1 MKSKQL
7 LKKSLFFYLFAVLC
21 TMSLFTSCSDDD
33 DVVSLAEIVAGD
45 YDGTLD
51 VAMDMGGMSVS
62 VGKDIEETVEVTKVT
77 DAAVD
82 LRIQGFSI
90 IGMDL
95 GNIELKNCQLTEV
108 RDGVYDF
115 TASSNLNVVGM
126 LSATVNG
133 TGEFSGN
140 TLTLNLDITDI
151 SLDGNDV
158 TYTVDVKYEGTKVA
172 GN

>member
-1 MKSKQL
+1 M
-7 LKKSLFFYLFAVLC
+7 KKSLFFYLFAVLC

-33 DVVSLAEIVAGD
+33 DAVSLAEIVAGD

-51 VAMDMGGMSVS
+51 LAMDMGGMSVS

-151 SLDGNDV
+151 ALDGNDV

>member
-1 MKSKQL
+1 M
-7 LKKSLFFYLFAVLC
+7 KKSLFFYLFAVLC

-33 DVVSLAEIVAGD
+33 DAVSLAEIVAGD

-51 VAMDMGGMSVS
+51 IAMDMGGMSVS

-115 TASSNLNVVGM
+115 SASSNLNVVGM

-151 SLDGNDV
+151 ALDGNDV

>member
-1 MKSKQL
+1 M
-7 LKKSLFFYLFAVLC
+7 KKSLFFYLFAVLC

-33 DVVSLAEIVAGD
+33 DAVSLAEIVAGD

-151 SLDGNDV
+151 ALDGNDV

>member
-1 MKSKQL
+1 M
-7 LKKSLFFYLFAVLC
+7 KKSLFFYLFAVLC

-33 DVVSLAEIVAGD
+33 DAVSLAEIVAGD

-51 VAMDMGGMSVS
+51 IAMDMGGMSVS

-151 SLDGNDV
+151 ALDGNDV

>member
-1 MKSKQL
+1 M
-7 LKKSLFFYLFAVLC
+7 KKSLFFYLFAVLC

-33 DVVSLAEIVAGD
+33 DAVSLAEIVAGD

-158 TYTVDVKYEGTKVA
+158 TYTIDVKYEGTKVA

>member
-1 MKSKQL
+1 M
-7 LKKSLFFYLFAVLC
+7 KKSLFFYLFAVLC

-33 DVVSLAEIVAGD
+33 DAVSLAEIVAGD

-51 VAMDMGGMSVS
+51 IAMDMGGMSVS

>member
-1 MKSKQL
+1 M
-7 LKKSLFFYLFAVLC
+7 KKSLFFYLFAVLC

-33 DVVSLAEIVAGD
+33 DAVSLAEIVAGD

-51 VAMDMGGMSVS
+51 IAMDMGGMSVS
-62 VGKDIEETVEVTKVT
+62 VGKDSEETVEVTKVT

-82 LRIQGFSI
+82 LRMQGFSI

>member
-1 MKSKQL
+1 M
-7 LKKSLFFYLFAVLC
+7 KKSLFFYLFAVLC

-33 DVVSLAEIVAGD
+33 DAVSLAEIVAGD

-51 VAMDMGGMSVS
+51 IAMDMGGMSVS

-90 IGMDL
+90 LGMDL

-151 SLDGNDV
+151 ALDGNSLYFRVFYVLFLRIDH
-158 TYTVDVKYEGTKVA
+158 KY
-172 GN
+172 

>member
-1 MKSKQL
+1 M
-7 LKKSLFFYLFAVLC
+7 FFYLFAVLC

-33 DVVSLAEIVAGD
+33 DAVSLAEIVAGD

-51 VAMDMGGMSVS
+51 IAMDMGGMSVS

-151 SLDGNDV
+151 ALDGNDV

>member
-1 MKSKQL
+1 M
-7 LKKSLFFYLFAVLC
+7 KKSLFFYLFAVLC

-33 DVVSLAEIVAGD
+33 DAVSLAEIVAGD

-51 VAMDMGGMSVS
+51 IAMDMGGMSVS

-95 GNIELKNCQLTEV
+95 GNIELKNSQLTEV

-151 SLDGNDV
+151 ALDGNDV

-172 GN
+172 EN

>member
-1 MKSKQL
+1 M
-7 LKKSLFFYLFAVLC
+7 KKSLFFYLFAVLC

-33 DVVSLAEIVAGD
+33 DAVSLAEIVAGD

-151 SLDGNDV
+151 SLDGSLYFRVFYVLFLRIDH
-158 TYTVDVKYEGTKVA
+158 KY
-172 GN
+172 

>member
-1 MKSKQL
+1 MKKN
-7 LKKSLFFYLFAVLC
+7 LFFYLFAVLC

-33 DVVSLAEIVAGD
+33 DAVSLAEIVAGD

-51 VAMDMGGMSVS
+51 IAMDMGGMSVS

-151 SLDGNDV
+151 ALDGNDV

-172 GN
+172 EN

>member
-1 MKSKQL
+1 M
-7 LKKSLFFYLFAVLC
+7 KKSLFFYLFAVLC

-33 DVVSLAEIVAGD
+33 DAVSLAEIVAGD

-51 VAMDMGGMSVS
+51 IAMDMGGMSVS

-95 GNIELKNCQLTEV
+95 GNIELENCQLTEV

-151 SLDGNDV
+151 ALDGNDV

>member
-1 MKSKQL
+1 M
-7 LKKSLFFYLFAVLC
+7 KKSLFFYLFAVLC

-33 DVVSLAEIVAGD
+33 DAVSLAEIVAGD

-51 VAMDMGGMSVS
+51 IAMDMGGMSVS

-90 IGMDL
+90 LGMDL

-151 SLDGNDV
+151 ALDGNDV
-158 TYTVDVKYEGTKVA
+158 SYTVDVKYEGTKVA

>member
-1 MKSKQL
+1 M
-7 LKKSLFFYLFAVLC
+7 KKSLFFYLFSVLC

-33 DVVSLAEIVAGD
+33 DAVSLAEIVAGD

-51 VAMDMGGMSVS
+51 IAMDMGGMSVS

-151 SLDGNDV
+151 ALDGNDV

>member
-1 MKSKQL
+1 M
-7 LKKSLFFYLFAVLC
+7 KKSLFFYLFAVLC

-33 DVVSLAEIVAGD
+33 DAVSLAEIVAGD

-51 VAMDMGGMSVS
+51 IAMDMGGMSVS

-151 SLDGNDV
+151 ALDGNDV

-172 GN
+172 EN

>member
-1 MKSKQL
+1 M
-7 LKKSLFFYLFAVLC
+7 KKSLFFYLFAVLC

-33 DVVSLAEIVAGD
+33 DAVSLAEIVAGD

-51 VAMDMGGMSVS
+51 IAMDMGGMSVS

-151 SLDGNDV
+151 ALDGNDV
-158 TYTVDVKYEGTKVA
+158 SYTVDVKYEGTKVA

>member
-1 MKSKQL
+1 M
-7 LKKSLFFYLFAVLC
+7 KKSLFFYLFAVLC

-33 DVVSLAEIVAGD
+33 DAVSLAEIVAGD

-51 VAMDMGGMSVS
+51 IAMDMGGMSVS

-140 TLTLNLDITDI
+140 TLTLNLDITNI
-151 SLDGNDV
+151 ALDGNDV

-172 GN
+172 EN

>member
-1 MKSKQL
+1 M
-7 LKKSLFFYLFAVLC
+7 KKSLFFYLFAVLC

-151 SLDGNDV
+151 ALDGNDV

-172 GN
+172 EN

>member
-1 MKSKQL
+1 MKKN
-7 LKKSLFFYLFAVLC
+7 LFFYVFAMLC
-21 TMSLFTSCSDDD
+21 TLSLFTSCSDDD
-33 DVVSLAEIVAGD
+33 DAVSLAEAVAGD

-51 VAMDMGGMSVS
+51 IAMDMGGVSVS
-62 VGKDIEETVEVTKVT
+62 VGEDVAETVEVTKAT

-115 TASSNLNVVGM
+115 TASSNLNVVGL
-126 LSATVNG
+126 LSATING

-140 TLTLNLDITDI
+140 TLSLNLDITNI
-151 SLDGNDV
+151 ALNGNDV
-158 TYTVDVKYEGTKVA
+158 SYTVDVQFDGSK
-172 GN
+172 N

>member
-1 MKSKQL
+1 M
-7 LKKSLFFYLFAVLC
+7 KKSLFFYLFAVLC

-33 DVVSLAEIVAGD
+33 DTPAVSIADTVAGD

-51 VAMDMGGMSVS
+51 IAMDMGGMSVS

-151 SLDGNDV
+151 ALDGNDV
-158 TYTVDVKYEGTKVA
+158 SYTVDVKYEGTKVA

>member
-1 MKSKQL
+1 M
-7 LKKSLFFYLFAVLC
+7 KKSLFFYLFAVLC

-33 DVVSLAEIVAGD
+33 DAVSLAEIVAGD